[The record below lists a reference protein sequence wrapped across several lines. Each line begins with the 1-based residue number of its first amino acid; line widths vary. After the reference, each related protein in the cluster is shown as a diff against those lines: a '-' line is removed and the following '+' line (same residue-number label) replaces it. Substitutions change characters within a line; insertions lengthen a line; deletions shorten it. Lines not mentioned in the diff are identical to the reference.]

1 MAKIRVRDASYHVL
15 DHEPNTGEVF
25 SERGA
30 RYQLRASTHAS
41 RYKLSAARS
50 LLGRKLERLKAIIE
64 TGDSSFTRCQVRKT
78 IFAQ

>member
-25 SERGA
+25 GERGA

-50 LLGRKLERLKAIIE
+50 LFWAG
-64 TGDSSFTRCQVRKT
+64 S
-78 IFAQ
+78 